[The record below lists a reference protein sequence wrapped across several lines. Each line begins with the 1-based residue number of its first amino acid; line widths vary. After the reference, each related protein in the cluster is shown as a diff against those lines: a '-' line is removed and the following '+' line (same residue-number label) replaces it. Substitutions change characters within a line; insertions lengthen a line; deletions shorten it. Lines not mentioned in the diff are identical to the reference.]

1 MITDLESILKQEYY
15 GDDSEA
21 LFGFTWGTKK

>member
-1 MITDLESILKQEYY
+1 MSILEDKLKQEMTGY
-15 GDDSEA
+15 DSEA

>member
-1 MITDLESILKQEYY
+1 MSDLENILKQEYY

>member
-1 MITDLESILKQEYY
+1 MSDLESILKQEYY
-15 GDDSEA
+15 GDDSEV

>member
-1 MITDLESILKQEYY
+1 MSDLENILKQEYY
-15 GDDSEA
+15 GYDSEA

>member
-1 MITDLESILKQEYY
+1 MSGLESILKQEYY

>member
-1 MITDLESILKQEYY
+1 MSDLESILKQEYY
-15 GDDSEA
+15 GNDSEA

>member
-1 MITDLESILKQEYY
+1 MTMIKDKLMQEYY